1 MLKQLYINNFTL
13 IDTLD
18 IQLNPGF
25 SVITG
30 ETGAGKSIIL
40 GAINLLLG
48 QRADT
53 KCIKHDT
60 HKCIIEAHFDIS
72 RYGMEN
78 FFNDN
83 GIDYDADDCILRRE
97 ISPTGKSRAFI
108 NDTPVT
114 LLTMRTLGSQLIDIH
129 SQHQNLLLNE
139 ENFQLNVI
147 DIIAEDKLLL
157 IKYKE
162 HFSELKA
169 VRKEIQKMRDE
180 AEENKKNEDFMR
192 FQLKELMDAGL
203 QPEMQEELEHES
215 DMLSHVEEIKTA
227 LYSVENI
234 LENGNNSNDGDD
246 GVTNRLKEAVRSL
259 ENIVDIFPETKS
271 LAERMES
278 CYIELK
284 DILQEISTEAA
295 NIDFDPK
302 RLEQVNSMLDKI
314 YSLEHKHN
322 VTTIN
327 ELLILQKDLETKLSN
342 IDNSDEEISKLL
354 KKEQVLSDECGRLAD
369 ELTAIRTKSAK
380 KIEKEMPERLI
391 ALGIPK
397 VRFAVNIENKE
408 LGNDGHDRVSF
419 MFSANT
425 STPMQPVAQ
434 VASGGE
440 IARVMLSLK
449 AMISGAVKLP
459 TIIFDEIDTGVSG
472 KIAEKMAD
480 IMQAMAHSER
490 QVISITHL
498 PQIAAKGST
507 HYKVYKEESSS
518 GTISSM
524 RQLSNDERIKE
535 IAQMLSGSKI
545 TEAAISNAKE
555 LLKVE

>member
-147 DIIAEDKLLL
+147 DIIAEDKPLL

-169 VRKEIQKMRDE
+169 VRREIQKMRDE
-180 AEENKKNEDFMR
+180 AEENKKNEDFIR

-259 ENIVDIFPETKS
+259 GNIVDIFPETKS

-342 IDNSDEEISKLL
+342 IDNSDEEIYKLL
-354 KKEQVLSDECGRLAD
+354 KKEQVLSDECERLAD

-507 HYKVYKEESSS
+507 HYQVYKEESHN

>member
-147 DIIAEDKLLL
+147 DIIAEDKPLL

-169 VRKEIQKMRDE
+169 VRREIQKMRDE

-354 KKEQVLSDECGRLAD
+354 KKEQVLSDECERLAD